1 MKKFI
6 SLILLSVLVFSF
18 VVFFNMETH
27 IKDVQASTPTL
38 TLYTEKNKIELKDK
52 ITKESNEHMEIALN
66 IPYVQGFNNREF
78 EKIINNDITSYI
90 NSIKKEFEDILQ
102 KDLLYTKTNGFSLPK
117 YEIKSDY
124 IITYSDENLLSFTIT
139 SNSFTGGS
147 YSTLNKKSYNI
158 DLKNSKLLN
167 LQHLFSEDEDFQQ
180 VINNK
185 ISEDIARD
193 KNKYY
198 SNKFRG
204 IDYDQPFYLEKES
217 IVIHFPMNE
226 ITPYVVGVPEFK
238 IPINNFKLPLDIK
251 ATSISSRATIKTLK
265 NSQQSKDANID
276 IELPKIEIDDIKLTN
291 KINEYIQKDVDSFVK
306 SIENESRNRRK
317 TMNNANKVF
326 IPYNVNVSYK
336 VFRNT
341 KEQIKI
347 EVCKS
352 HFDGNNFKNTE
363 TLVNIDLKT
372 GEITNK

>member
-38 TLYTEKNKIELKDK
+38 TLYTENNKIELKDK

>member
-38 TLYTEKNKIELKDK
+38 TLYTENNKIELKDK

-363 TLVNIDLKT
+363 TIVNIDLKT
-372 GEITNK
+372 GEIANK

>member
-6 SLILLSVLVFSF
+6 SLILSSVLVFSF
-18 VVFFNMETH
+18 VVFLNMETH

-38 TLYTEKNKIELKDK
+38 TLYTENNKIELKDK
-52 ITKESNEHMEIALN
+52 VTKESNEHMEAALN
-66 IPYVQGFNNREF
+66 IPYVQGLNNKEF
-78 EKIINNDITSYI
+78 EKIINNDIVSYI
-90 NSIKKEFEDILQ
+90 NSMKKEFEDTLQ
-102 KDLLYTKTNGFSLPK
+102 RDLLYTKTNGFSLPK
-117 YEIKSDY
+117 YEIKSY
-124 IITYSDENLLSFTIT
+124 YNITYSDENLLSFTIT

-226 ITPYVVGVPEFK
+226 IAPYVVGVPEFK
-238 IPINNFKLPLDIK
+238 IPTNNFKFPLDIK
-251 ATSISSRATIKTLK
+251 AISINNRATIQTLK

-276 IELPKIEIDDIKLTN
+276 IELPKIEIDDMKLTN

-326 IPYNVNVSYK
+326 IPYNVNISYK

-363 TLVNIDLKT
+363 TLVSIDLKT